1 MNNSTNNN
9 QSPSRCVLLK
19 KLQALDFAIIETA
32 LFLDTHPTDAKVLK
46 YYKET
51 LEERNNVMKQFE
63 KLYGPLSI
71 FNNASDSNW
80 QWVKGPWP
88 WELED

>member
-1 MNNSTNNN
+1 MNNNTNNN
-9 QSPSRCVLLK
+9 QSPSRCALLK
-19 KLQALDFAIIETA
+19 KLQALDFAVIETG

-63 KLYGPLSI
+63 QLYGPLTI
-71 FNNASDSNW
+71 FANTSDTNW